1 MTLRTIAITN
11 LLRRKGRSL
20 FLISGLLI
28 GIAIVVALLT
38 LTAAMT
44 GRSKTTL
51 QSFGANI
58 LITPATKQVQLTYGG
73 IDVGG
78 VSVGAHDLS
87 EAILARIDSLR
98 ARREIAVVAPE
109 LVGAVQVNGRRALMM
124 GVRPADEFR
133 LKRWWSVDAGHP
145 PTNGSE
151 LVAASSVAA
160 ALGLNMGDYVQIS
173 GHRFTVTGLLR
184 NTGSQDDNLL
194 IADLAAVQQI
204 LHKPGR
210 LSLVEV
216 AAQSAGASV
225 DGIVKQL
232 SSALP
237 ETRVAAMQ
245 AAIQSSRQTVDQF
258 RYFSYAIVGVVIA
271 IETLVVFV
279 TMMGSVN
286 ERTREIGVFRAIGFS
301 GTHVI
306 RLILIEAAIAS
317 IAAGLFG
324 YLAGMGTSYAVV
336 PFLGKAA
343 HVSWAPLLA
352 LGAIALAFGVGAL
365 ASLYPA
371 IHASRLDPTEALR
384 AL

>member
-1 MTLRTIAITN
+1 MTLRTIAFMN

-28 GIAIVVALLT
+28 GIAVVVALLA

-44 GRSKTTL
+44 GQAKTTL

-58 LITPATKQVQLTYGG
+58 LITPSSRQVALTYGG
-73 IDVGG
+73 INVGG
-78 VSVGAHDLS
+78 VSVGARGLS
-87 EAILARIDSLR
+87 EAVLARIDSIP
-98 ARREIAVVAPE
+98 ARKDIAVVAPE
-109 LVGAVQVNGRRALMM
+109 LVGVVQVGGRRALIM

-133 LKRWWSVDAGHP
+133 LKRWWSVDAGRP
-145 PTNGSE
+145 PANDHE
-151 LVAASSVAA
+151 LVAGSAVAA
-160 ALGLNMGDYVQIS
+160 ALGLNMGDYVQIA
-173 GHRFTVTGLLR
+173 GRRFTVTGLLR
-184 NTGSQDDNLL
+184 ATGSQDDNLL
-194 IADLAAVQQI
+194 IADLAVVQQI
-204 LHKPGR
+204 LRKPGT

-216 AAQSAGASV
+216 AAQSARAPV

-232 SSALP
+232 ESALP
-237 ETRVAAMQ
+237 ETKVAAMQ
-245 AAIQSSRQTVDQF
+245 AAIRSSRQTVDQF

-271 IETLVVFV
+271 IEALVVFV

-286 ERTREIGVFRAIGFS
+286 ERTREIGVFRAIGFTGS
-301 GTHVI
+301 HVI

-317 IAAGLFG
+317 VAAGLLG

-336 PFLGKAA
+336 PFIDKAA
-343 HVSWAPLLA
+343 RVTWTPLMA
-352 LGAIALAFGVGAL
+352 VGAVALAFGVGAL